1 MNLPL
6 FAEAALLA
14 LAGFAVGLFLAYLRR
29 AAPETRDEIAMVE
42 VYNAYWPII
51 LVALAIGLITGYLLL
66 RPRQRVNLTDS
77 APIRPHMP
85 PRRSGEGKGLSDEIA
100 AATSDVAGQM
110 LGSHVHRH
118 LPGASGPPDNL
129 ERLKGVGP
137 KLATM
142 LNAMGSFVSS
152 NWRASP
158 KPRSSG
164 STRLWARSAGD

>member
-1 MNLPL
+1 
-6 FAEAALLA
+6 
-14 LAGFAVGLFLAYLRR
+14 
-29 AAPETRDEIAMVE
+29 MVE

-100 AATSDVAGQM
+100 AATSDVAGQL

-129 ERLKGVGP
+129 EKLKGVGP

-142 LNAMGSFVSS
+142 LNGMGIIRFEQLARLSEAEVE
-152 NWRASP
+152 RIDASLGAF
-158 KPRSSG
+158 RG
-164 STRLWARSAGD
+164 RLTRDQVVAQADYLARGDIDGFEHRFGKL